1 MSIIQKLKNPMNQ
14 QASTCEQRILKRNGN
29 AEAEALALYIGLP
42 FAGCGRLLSTGID
55 QNPEG
60 VQRTEANFA
69 IYGH

>member
-1 MSIIQKLKNPMNQ
+1 MYQ
-14 QASTCEQRILKRNGN
+14 QASTYEQGILKTNGN
-29 AEAEALALYIGLP
+29 ARAEALALYFSLSV
-42 FAGCGRLLSTGID
+42 AGCDRLLSAGID